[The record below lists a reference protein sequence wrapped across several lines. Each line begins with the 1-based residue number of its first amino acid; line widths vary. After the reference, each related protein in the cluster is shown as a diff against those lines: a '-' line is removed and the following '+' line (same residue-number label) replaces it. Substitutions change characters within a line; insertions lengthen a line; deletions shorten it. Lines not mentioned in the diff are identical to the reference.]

1 MTRMRRP
8 RWLHFGAV
16 AVGVVVVAAACSGDE
31 LAKLPPPPTTVP
43 LATTTTGPDLNGVA
57 LAGAMG
63 RTTTTIAI
71 GPGGATLNGTVVAPD
86 GAVPAATIRIERI
99 VGDAVARADIQTNT
113 DGTWAAPN
121 ILGGRYRVR
130 AWRAPDLAM
139 TKPQVFFLEAD
150 ETRPLN
156 LRVNRYEGTAVTSD
170 LAPNPPQ
177 VNVPASL
184 VVLVSTKSVDNDG
197 VVRATP
203 IQGARVDLAGS
214 GNWRLES
221 PNPTVT
227 DGNGQAR
234 WQLRCRVPGEHPL
247 SAMVNQ
253 EATYPLEMPACGEAP
268 PTTTS
273 STSTTSRSSTSTT
286 RRPTSTTS

>member
-1 MTRMRRP
+1 MSVARLP
-8 RWLHFGAV
+8 RARVAV
-16 AVGVVVVAAACSGDE
+16 AVLAVAIVAAACSGGE

-57 LAGAMG
+57 LAGALG

-71 GPGGATLNGTVVAPD
+71 GPGGATLNGRVAAPD
-86 GAVPAATIRIERI
+86 GVVPTATIRIERI
-99 VGDAVARADIQTNT
+99 VGDAVARADIQTNP

-139 TKPQVFFLEAD
+139 TKPSVFFLEAD
-150 ETRPLN
+150 ETRVLD
-156 LRVNRYEGTAVTSD
+156 LRVNRHEGTAVTSD
-170 LAPNPPQ
+170 LAPIPPQ

-203 IQGARVDLAGS
+203 VPGARVDLTGS

-227 DGNGQAR
+227 DANGQAR
-234 WQLRCRVPGEHPL
+234 WQLRCRTPGQHSL
-247 SAMVNQ
+247 SVMVNQ
-253 EATYPLEMPACGEAP
+253 EASFPLDIPECAEAP
-268 PTTTS
+268 ATT
-273 STSTTSRSSTSTT
+273 TSTTSTTFRTTSTT
-286 RRPTSTTS
+286 RRTTSTTS